1 MVCFLLRGTEELL
14 SRLIRAGSQCLSLI
28 EGLRADLSGVVH
40 PHQARGMLALAWAQR
55 RLIVTDRR
63 GRSRRSLGQ

>member
-28 EGLRADLSGVVH
+28 EGLRADLSSVIH
-40 PHQARGMLALAWAQR
+40 PHQARGMLALA
-55 RLIVTDRR
+55 
-63 GRSRRSLGQ
+63 